1 MARCALPTCS
11 TYLPASATSRRRFC
25 CASHRTLA
33 SNARRLDEAAR
44 RGYEQARRDLGF
56 GTSRAATC
64 PLTT

>member
-11 TYLPASATSRRRFC
+11 AYLPTGATIRRRFC
-25 CASHRTLA
+25 CDSHRALA
-33 SNARRLDEAAR
+33 GNARRLDEAGR

-56 GTSRAATC
+56 GIGRAATC